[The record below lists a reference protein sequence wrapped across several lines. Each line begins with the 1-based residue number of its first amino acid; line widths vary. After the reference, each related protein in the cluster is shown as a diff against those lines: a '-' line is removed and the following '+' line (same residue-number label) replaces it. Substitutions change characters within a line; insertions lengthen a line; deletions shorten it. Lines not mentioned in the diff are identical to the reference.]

1 MALPDLQ
8 GTLWAWVQTLPPWQS
23 DLLRRLTTLDEITE
37 EALKDAT
44 RMVVASFGYQTTPPA
59 ASPVP
64 LPALVVAPEEAA
76 STRILAL
83 KDLQSVGSI
92 EAGQRLEFGANGLTV
107 IFGETGSGKSSYAR
121 VLRKACRATDRAV
134 EILPNV
140 LAPVPVE
147 RRAGTAVIE
156 VSNGDAVKVISRD
169 VNASPEPDLAET
181 SFFDSDC
188 AGVYVGGESEITY
201 TPSSL
206 HLFERLASFQIQIKK
221 RVDEGI
227 AKLEG
232 TKLSTEGFDS
242 GTKAGALVLALTENV
257 NPDTVKALAD
267 VTGVELSRLES
278 LRSQLAAAKANDSI
292 KIAAGLERNAAAAE
306 QLAEQCV
313 RVTAGMGQP
322 VVAELVSLNGR
333 LSDLAKR
340 SEELSSLLS
349 AVSARP
355 VGGPAWK
362 ALWGAAHQYVEREV
376 VGEAFPP
383 VRSSTAPSCPLCH
396 QGLAPDALE
405 RFRRFEEYFRGEVE
419 KQARELNAKRA
430 AILDSFS
437 KLPNL
442 ETLSSQASLILSGE
456 GPLEEMLNAFVLSA
470 SARMSAI
477 LATASQRE
485 VTAPSLASD
494 PVAALRAFADSRRRA
509 AEEQRALA
517 SAEAVAKAQRDIA
530 EIENRVRL
538 KERLTAVLERI
549 ETLKAL
555 ALLRRASAALT
566 TTGLS
571 RKIGEFTESAVTA
584 QLREKLGQELTAL
597 RCDHLPV
604 AIGSRGVKGRTQ
616 VSLRLTATQP
626 VDVSDVLSEGERRAV
641 ALAFFLAEVAASEHS
656 GGIILDDPVS
666 SLDHA
671 RRSYVAQR
679 LIQEAAKRQT
689 IVFTHDV
696 VFLLEIQELAER
708 SKVPCEVRVVRRIGD
723 SAGIA
728 AKELPWVA
736 QNVGQRIKYLRN
748 ELLRLGAIE
757 RRGDLDVYRREVKQ
771 WFELLRE
778 AWERTVEEKLFNRV
792 VERFQPGIQT
802 LRLRPV
808 TVTQAMTTAVEQ
820 GMTQASAWTHDQAP
834 ALNKPPPTAADLKAA
849 LEQLDTFVAQFKN

>member
-1 MALPDLQ
+1 MALPDLH
-8 GTLWAWVQTLPPWQS
+8 GALWAWVQTLPPWQS

-44 RMVVASFGYQTTPPA
+44 RMVVASFGFQTSTPA
-59 ASPVP
+59 AGPVP
-64 LPALVVAPEEAA
+64 LPALMVAAEKAA

-92 EAGQRLEFGANGLTV
+92 ESGQRLDFGATGLTV

-121 VLRKACRATDRAV
+121 VLRKACRATDRTL

-140 LAPVPVE
+140 LVPAPAE
-147 RRAGTAVIE
+147 KKAGTAAIE
-156 VSNGDAVKVISRD
+156 LSIGDAVKALSRD
-169 VNASPEPDLAET
+169 VNAPPEPDLAET

-188 AGVYVGGESEITY
+188 ARVYADGESEITY

-221 RVDEGI
+221 RVDEAIG
-227 AKLEG
+227 KLEG
-232 TKLSTEGFDS
+232 SKLSTDGFDS
-242 GTKAGALVLALTENV
+242 GTKAGALVLALNENV
-257 NPDTVKALAD
+257 NPETIKALAN
-267 VTGVELSRLES
+267 VPEVELSRLEA
-278 LRSQLAAAKANDSI
+278 LRGQLATARARDSA
-292 KIAAGLERNAAAAE
+292 KIAAGLEKNAAAAE
-306 QLAEQCV
+306 QLGAQCA
-313 RVTAGMGQP
+313 RVAAGMGQA
-322 VVAELVSLNGR
+322 VVGELVSLNGK
-333 LSDLAKR
+333 LAELTKR
-340 SEELSSLLS
+340 SQDLSAALS

-362 ALWGAAHQYVEREV
+362 TLWSSAHDYVRREIA
-376 VGEAFPP
+376 GEGFPP
-383 VRSSTAPSCPLCH
+383 DKTNGAVCPLCH
-396 QGLAPDALE
+396 QTLAPDAFE

-419 KQARELNAKRA
+419 RESRALAAKRS
-430 AILDSFS
+430 AILESFS

-442 ETLSSQASLILSGE
+442 EALSSQASLVLDGD
-456 GPLEEMLNAFVLSA
+456 GALEESVKGFLSSA
-470 SARMSAI
+470 NARMSAI
-477 LATASQRE
+477 IASASQPQ
-485 VTAPSLASD
+485 VSAPPFAPD
-494 PVAALRAFADSRRRA
+494 PVPALTAFAEGRRRA
-509 AEEQRALA
+509 AEEQKALTSTEALA
-517 SAEAVAKAQRDIA
+517 RAQREIA
-530 EIENRVRL
+530 ELENRIRL
-538 KERLTAVLERI
+538 KERLTVVLERI
-549 ETLKAL
+549 ESLKAL
-555 ALLRRASAALT
+555 ARLRRASAGLT

-584 QLREKLGQELTAL
+584 QLREKLREELEAL

-604 AIGSRGVKGRTQ
+604 VIGSRGVKGRTQ
-616 VSLRLTATQP
+616 VSLKLTATQP

-641 ALAFFLAEVAASEHS
+641 ALAFFLAEVAASEDG

-679 LIQEAAKRQT
+679 LVQEAAKRQT

-696 VFLLEIQELAER
+696 VFLLEIQDLAER
-708 SKVPCEVRVVRRIGD
+708 AKVTCELRVVRRVGD

-736 QNVGQRIKYLRN
+736 QNVAQRIRYLRN
-748 ELLRLGAIE
+748 ELQRLGAIE
-757 RRGDLDVYRREVKQ
+757 RKGDPDVYRREVKQ

-792 VERFQPGIQT
+792 VQRFQPGIET

-834 ALNKPPPTAADLKAA
+834 ALNKPPPAAADLKAA
-849 LEQLDTFVAQFKN
+849 LDQLDTFVAQFKN